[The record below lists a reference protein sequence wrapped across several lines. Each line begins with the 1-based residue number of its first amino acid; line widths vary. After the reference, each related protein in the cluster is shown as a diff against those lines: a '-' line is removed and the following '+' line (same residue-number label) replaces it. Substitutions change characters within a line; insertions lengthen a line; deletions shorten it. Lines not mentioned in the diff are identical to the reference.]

1 LLRFILVALAAFA
14 ALGCGLMLSSAH
26 SQAPAA
32 AIAGEWAGKYVC
44 GQGITAL
51 RLNVADAGRGVI
63 SATFTFGPL
72 PENPDVPRG
81 AYRMEGS
88 FDAKTRKMQLRGVKW
103 IDAPNGYVMVDL
115 DGRLDADGDRISG
128 LVPEWP
134 GCTVFEVSRPPLLI
148 S

>member
-1 LLRFILVALAAFA
+1 MLRFILVALAAFA

-26 SQAPAA
+26 PQTPAPV
-32 AIAGEWAGKYVC
+32 IAGEWTGKYIC

-51 RLNVADAGRGVI
+51 RLSVADAGKGGI
-63 SATFTFGPL
+63 SATFIFGPL

-88 FDAKTRKMQLRGVKW
+88 FDSLTRKMQLHGIKW

-115 DGRLDADGDRISG
+115 DGRMDADGARISG

-134 GCTVFEVSRPPLLI
+134 GCTVFEVSRSASLI